1 MSTPAPAPAPRPR
14 PGHGDPVPTQSL
26 RLTLAG
32 LIVASGAYALMQ
44 TFLIP
49 ALGELERELGTT
61 TTWVTWTVTAYL
73 LSGAVSTP
81 IVGRL
86 GDQYGKKRLMMIT
99 LGVFLLGSV
108 GAIFAPNVGVL
119 IAFRV
124 VQGVGGASF
133 PLSFAIIRDEFPPG
147 RIPTAMG
154 TVSAV
159 LGVGGGV
166 GIALSGV
173 IVDHL
178 SWRWLFVVSAVLVA
192 AALVMVW
199 RFVPESPVRAPS
211 RPDITGALLLSAGLV
226 ALLLGVTEGERWGWG
241 SPAIVGLLAGSLV
254 LFLVWGRYELGVA
267 DPMVD
272 MRMLAR
278 RPVLF
283 TNITAALSGF
293 ALYMTW
299 VILPGFFQLPRG
311 LPDDLAALGD
321 YGFGTTVTVAGL
333 WILPTSAV
341 IVVSGPVAG
350 LIGRRYGS
358 RPPLVAGMVL
368 LAVGSAMIA
377 LFHDTPLQ
385 VSACFAICGVGIGF
399 SFAAM
404 PRLVSDAVSP
414 SETGVANGMNTV
426 IRTVGGVVGAQVGA
440 AVLTASAVAGGS
452 VPAESGYVTAF
463 WIGAAAAV
471 AGAVTAAFV
480 APRRRV
486 AHRAPAPVPGQV
498 GARRS

>member
-1 MSTPAPAPAPRPR
+1 MSEAHA
-14 PGHGDPVPTQSL
+14 GPVQTQAL

-49 ALGELERELGTT
+49 ALSELERELDTS

-86 GDQYGKKRLMMIT
+86 GDQYGKKRLMMIS

-124 VQGVGGASF
+124 IQGVGGASF
-133 PLSFAIIRDEFPPG
+133 PLSFAIIRDEFP
-147 RIPTAMG
+147 RERVAVAMG

-173 IVDHL
+173 IVDNL
-178 SWRWLFVVSAVLVA
+178 SWRWLFVVSALMVA

-211 RPDITGALLLSAGLV
+211 RPDVGGALLLSGGLV
-226 ALLLGVTEGERWGWG
+226 ALLLGVTEGESWGWW
-241 SPAIVGLLAGSLV
+241 SPAVLGLLIGSMV
-254 LFLVWGRYELGVA
+254 LFVVWGLFELRVA

-311 LPDDLAALGD
+311 LPDELAGLAD

-333 WILPTSAV
+333 WILPTSAA
-341 IVVSGPVAG
+341 IVVAGPLAG
-350 LIGRRYGS
+350 HIGRRHGS
-358 RPPLVAGMVL
+358 RLPLVVGMVM
-368 LAVGSAMIA
+368 LAIGSAMIA
-377 LFHDTPLQ
+377 LFHGSPLQ

-414 SETGVANGMNTV
+414 AETGVANGMNTV
-426 IRTVGGVVGAQVGA
+426 IRTVGGVIGAQIGA
-440 AVLTASAVAGGS
+440 AVLTASAVGGAP

-463 WIGAAAAV
+463 WIGAAAALL
-471 AGAVTAAFV
+471 GAVAAAFV
-480 APRRRV
+480 APQRARRR
-486 AHRAPAPVPGQV
+486 RDAPASPRAATPEH
-498 GARRS
+498 ARN

>member
-1 MSTPAPAPAPRPR
+1 MSAAAPPPQA
-14 PGHGDPVPTQSL
+14 L

-49 ALGELERELGTT
+49 ALPELERELGTS

-86 GDQYGKKRLMMIT
+86 GDQYGKKRLMMIA
-99 LGVFLLGSV
+99 LGVFLVGSV
-108 GAIFAPNVGVL
+108 GAIVAPDVGTL
-119 IAFRV
+119 IGFRV
-124 VQGVGGASF
+124 VQGVGGAAF
-133 PLSFAIIRDEFPPG
+133 PLSFAIIRDEFPPE
-147 RIPTAMG
+147 RIAVAMG
-154 TVSAV
+154 TVSSV

-178 SWRWLFVVSAVLVA
+178 SWRWLFVVSAALVA

-199 RFVPESPVRAPS
+199 RFVPESPVRAPA
-211 RPDITGALLLSAGLV
+211 RPDVVGALLLSAGLV
-226 ALLLGVTEGERWGWG
+226 ALLLGVTEGEAWGWG
-241 SPAIVGLLAGSLV
+241 SPAVLGLLVGSLI
-254 LFLVWGRYELGVA
+254 LFVAWGVVELRVA
-267 DPMVD
+267 EPMVD

-283 TNITAALSGF
+283 TNLTALLSGF
-293 ALYMTW
+293 GLYMTW

-311 LPDDLAALGD
+311 LPDDLAPLAD

-333 WILPTSAV
+333 WILPTSAA

-350 LIGRRYGS
+350 VIGRRHGS
-358 RPPLVAGMVL
+358 RLPLVVGML
-368 LAVGSAMIA
+368 LLGAGSALIA
-377 LFHDTPLQ
+377 LFHGSPLQ
-385 VSACFAICGVGIGF
+385 VSASFAVCGVGIGF

-404 PRLVSDAVSP
+404 PRLVSDAVSH

-440 AVLTASAVAGGS
+440 AILAASATAGTG
-452 VPAESGYVTAF
+452 VPAESGYVAAF
-463 WIGAAAAV
+463 WVGAAAAA
-471 AGAVTAAFV
+471 AGAVTAAMV
-480 APRRRV
+480 APRSRGARV
-486 AHRAPAPVPGQV
+486 VGVTAGAPRPAPARRPG
-498 GARRS
+498 

>member
-1 MSTPAPAPAPRPR
+1 LSEAGSQHRPS
-14 PGHGDPVPTQSL
+14 QSL

-32 LIVASGAYALMQ
+32 LITAAGAYALMQ

-49 ALGELERELGTT
+49 ALPDLQRELGTSA
-61 TTWVTWTVTAYL
+61 TWVTWTVTAYL

-81 IVGRL
+81 IIGRL
-86 GDQYGKKRLMMIT
+86 GDQYGKKRLMMIS

-133 PLSFAIIRDEFPPG
+133 PLSFGIIRDEFPED
-147 RIPTAMG
+147 RRAVAMG
-154 TVSAV
+154 VVSAI

-192 AALVMVW
+192 AAIVMVW
-199 RFVPESPVRAPS
+199 RFVPESQVRAPS
-211 RPDITGALLLSAGLV
+211 KPDIAGALLLSAGLV
-226 ALLLGVTEGERWGWG
+226 ALLVGVTEGESWGWG
-241 SPAIVGLLAGSLV
+241 SARVLSLLIGSAV
-254 LFLVWGRYELGVA
+254 FFVVWGLVELRVA
-267 DPMVD
+267 QPMVD

-283 TNITAALSGF
+283 TNITALLSGF
-293 ALYMTW
+293 GLYMVW

-341 IVVSGPVAG
+341 IVVAGPVAG
-350 LIGRRYGS
+350 HIGRLYGS
-358 RPPLVAGMVL
+358 RIPLVAGMIL
-368 LAVGSAMIA
+368 LSAGSAMIA
-377 LFHDTPLQ
+377 LFHATALQ
-385 VSACFAICGVGIGF
+385 VSLCFIICGVGIGF

-426 IRTVGGVVGAQVGA
+426 IRTVGGVIGAQIGA
-440 AVLTASAVAGGS
+440 AILAASAVGAGE
-452 VPAESGYVTAF
+452 VPAESGYTTAF
-463 WIGAAAAV
+463 WVGAAGALIGAVSASLVSPWRRRARTASV
-471 AGAVTAAFV
+471 AGLS
-480 APRRRV
+480 
-486 AHRAPAPVPGQV
+486 
-498 GARRS
+498 RSETG

>member
-1 MSTPAPAPAPRPR
+1 MPNRATHS
-14 PGHGDPVPTQSL
+14 Q

-49 ALGELERELGTT
+49 ALAPLERELDTST
-61 TTWVTWTVTAYL
+61 AWVTWTVTAYL

-81 IVGRL
+81 IIGRL
-86 GDQYGKKRLMMIT
+86 GDQYGKRRLMLIS

-108 GAIFAPNVGVL
+108 GAIFAPDIGTL
-119 IAFRV
+119 IGFRV
-124 VQGVGGASF
+124 VQGVGGAAF
-133 PLSFAIIRDEFPPG
+133 PLSYAIIRDEFPPE
-147 RIPTAMG
+147 RIPVAMG
-154 TVSAV
+154 TVSSV

-173 IVDHL
+173 IVDNA
-178 SWRWLFVVSAVLVA
+178 SWRWLFVVSALLVA
-192 AALVMVW
+192 AAVVMVW
-199 RFVPESPVRAPS
+199 RFVPESPVRAPA
-211 RPDITGALLLSAGLV
+211 RPDVAGALLLSGGLV
-226 ALLLGVTEGERWGWG
+226 ALLVGVTEGEGWGWG
-241 SPAIVGLLAGSLV
+241 SPAVLGLLGGSAL
-254 LFLVWGRYELGVA
+254 LFVVWGAVELRVA
-267 DPMVD
+267 EPMVD

-283 TNITAALSGF
+283 TNLTALLSGF

-333 WILPTSAV
+333 WILPTSAAIV
-341 IVVSGPVAG
+341 ISGPVAG
-350 LIGRRYGS
+350 LLGRRYGS
-358 RPPLVAGMVL
+358 RLPLTAGMVL
-368 LAVGSAMIA
+368 LAAGSAMIA
-377 LFHDTPLQ
+377 LFHATPLQ
-385 VSACFAICGVGIGF
+385 VSACFAVCGVGIGF

-404 PRLVSDAVSP
+404 PRLVSDAVPP

-426 IRTVGGVVGAQVGA
+426 IRTVGGVIGAQIGA
-440 AVLTASAVAGGS
+440 AVLTASAVGGGP

-463 WIGAAAAV
+463 WIGAGAAVLGAGAAAL
-471 AGAVTAAFV
+471 V
-480 APRRRV
+480 APGRTPRRAVLTPRD
-486 AHRAPAPVPGQV
+486 GV
-498 GARRS
+498 GDSA

>member
-1 MSTPAPAPAPRPR
+1 MSEAHAE
-14 PGHGDPVPTQSL
+14 PVQTQAL

-49 ALGELERELGTT
+49 ALSELERELGTS

-86 GDQYGKKRLMMIT
+86 GDQYGKKRLMMIS
-99 LGVFLLGSV
+99 LGVFLVGSV
-108 GAIFAPNVGVL
+108 GAIFAPNVGAL
-119 IAFRV
+119 IGFRV
-124 VQGVGGASF
+124 IQGVGGASF
-133 PLSFAIIRDEFPPG
+133 PLSFAIIRDEFP
-147 RIPTAMG
+147 RERVAVAMG

-173 IVDHL
+173 IVDNL
-178 SWRWLFVVSAVLVA
+178 SWRWLFVVSALLVA
-192 AALVMVW
+192 VALVMVW

-211 RPDITGALLLSAGLV
+211 RPDVGGALLLSAGLV
-226 ALLLGVTEGERWGWG
+226 ALLLGVTEGESWGWG
-241 SPAIVGLLAGSLV
+241 SPPVLGLLVGSLA
-254 LFLVWGRYELGVA
+254 LFVVWGRYELRVA

-272 MRMLAR
+272 MRMLVR

-283 TNITAALSGF
+283 TNLTAALSGF
-293 ALYMTW
+293 GLYMTW

-311 LPDDLAALGD
+311 LPDELAGLAD
-321 YGFGTTVTVAGL
+321 YGFGTTVTTAGL
-333 WILPTSAV
+333 WILPTSAA
-341 IVVSGPVAG
+341 IVVAGPVAG
-350 LIGRRYGS
+350 IVGRRHGS
-358 RPPLVAGMVL
+358 RLPLVAGMAL
-368 LAVGSAMIA
+368 LAIGAAMIA
-377 LFHDTPLQ
+377 LFHGTPLQ

-404 PRLVSDAVSP
+404 PRLISDAVSP

-426 IRTVGGVVGAQVGA
+426 IRTVGGVIGAQVGA
-440 AVLTASAVAGGS
+440 AVLTASAVGGAP

-463 WIGAAAAV
+463 WIGAAAA
-471 AGAVTAAFV
+471 ALGAVSASLV
-480 APRRRV
+480 APRRARRRV
-486 AHRAPAPVPGQV
+486 ADTASP
-498 GARRS
+498 GARGAAGA